1 MKSLQSPVS
10 ATREPNRVA
19 ESDRSVD
26 ELAKHM
32 AVNVCRGFNSHDD
45 RERQACIEAFY
56 EVDRYQ
62 FPSLP
67 DEEVRQAAK
76 AYVDALWAKD
86 EVEEPHLRED
96 GTLDREA
103 LADADR
109 RPIEIPLERRADI
122 VGMPHEY
129 ASATAEGWIKHKTG
143 GDYWTPHMSSQRH
156 EVRAALGDPDYPHK
170 RGTSPTG
177 VGSLPARYL
186 VAIELHD
193 LKSEERVA
201 EAVDVMQTYYS
212 EILRAHS
219 SE

>member
-1 MKSLQSPVS
+1 MKSPQLQSS
-10 ATREPNRVA
+10 ATREPNRVT
-19 ESDRSVD
+19 ESDKSVD
-26 ELAKHM
+26 ELAEHM
-32 AVNVCRGFNSHDD
+32 AVNVCRGFNAHDE
-45 RERQACIEAFY
+45 RERRACTEAFY
-56 EVDRYQ
+56 QVDRYQ
-62 FPSLP
+62 FPHLP

-76 AYVDALWAKD
+76 AYADALWAKD
-86 EVEEPHLRED
+86 EVEEPYLRED

-103 LADADR
+103 LAAADR

-122 VGMPHEY
+122 VGMAHEY

-143 GDYWTPHMSSQRH
+143 GDYWTPHMIAQRH
-156 EVRAALGDPDYPHK
+156 EIRAALGDPDYPHK

-186 VAIELHD
+186 VCIELHD
-193 LKSEERVA
+193 MKSEERVT
-201 EAVDVMQTYYS
+201 EAVDVMRTYYS